1 MYLRESRQKR
11 ADGSVLSHLQLVES
25 VWNPAR
31 KRSELRILYNFGQL
45 HDPRTKEQLKKL
57 VVSLKSRLSPDE
69 LVDDLPGFR
78 VLDAWPYGALY
89 VLETLWKRLGLGQ
102 VIEKHSRG
110 RKFGFSIERAL
121 FALVANRALAPCSK
135 LYCYEQWLREDVRL
149 TGAEALSLQHLYRA
163 MDFLIEHK
171 EVLEQ
176 EVYFQ
181 VAELLNLEVDL
192 LFYDTTSLHFE
203 NDEEDPRPNAAP
215 EGEARDAPEPQE
227 TEQTGAGSG
236 GGPAR
241 TTVGLRQRGYS
252 KNGRDDAPQVVVG
265 LVVTRD
271 GIPVK
276 HWVFPGNTVDV
287 TTVEQVKAELK
298 GWKLSRCVFVGDA
311 GMLSQSNLK
320 TLSLGGG
327 RYILGA
333 PFTKGGEVC
342 EDVLS
347 RPGRYKAVA
356 DNLHVKEVW
365 VGEGERRRRYILCHN
380 PLEEKRQRKH
390 RAKVLDELRAELAT
404 LSDKAEHE
412 LSRRKQQL
420 LLSRRYGRYL
430 RTLKGGGLKLDQGAI
445 KEAEHNDGKYVLQTN
460 DDTLT
465 AEDVALGYKQLLRVE
480 QAWRTMKTGLKLR
493 PVYHRLEHRIR
504 AHIALTVLSLLLE
517 RVAERACQDTW
528 RNIRDDLKQIKLA
541 QLSGPH
547 GDVWQTTRPGPDA
560 LKRLKS
566 LQIDNPPEFVKLP

>member
-11 ADGSVLSHLQLVES
+11 SDGSVLSHLQLVES

-31 KRSELRILYNFGQL
+31 KRSEIRIVYNFGQVN
-45 HDPRTKEQLKKL
+45 DPRTKEQLKKL
-57 VVSLKSRLSPDE
+57 AMSLKSRLSPED
-69 LVDDLPGFR
+69 LAGDLPDFR
-78 VLDAWPYGALY
+78 VLDAWPYGDLY
-89 VLETLWKRLGLGQ
+89 VIETLWQRLGLGR
-102 VIEKHSRG
+102 VIDKHVKG
-110 RKFGFSIERAL
+110 RKFGFSMERAL

-149 TGAEALSLQHLYRA
+149 SGASALGLQHLYRA
-163 MDFLIEHK
+163 MDFLIAHK
-171 EVLEQ
+171 EEIEQ

-203 NDEEDPRPNAAP
+203 NDEEDPEPPCAP
-215 EGEARDAPEPQE
+215 KEE
-227 TEQTGAGSG
+227 TPPPKEETSTGGAGG
-236 GGPAR
+236 QANAK
-241 TTVGLRQRGYS
+241 VGLRRRGYS
-252 KNGRDDAPQVVVG
+252 KNGRDDAPQVVIG

-287 TTVEQVKAELK
+287 TTVEQVKTELK

-311 GMLSQSNLK
+311 GMISQNNLK

-333 PFTKGGEVC
+333 PFTKGGEVS
-342 EDVLS
+342 EEVLT
-347 RPGRYKAVA
+347 RPGRYKEVA
-356 DNLHVKEVW
+356 DNLLVKEVW

-380 PLEEKRQRKH
+380 PQEEKRQQKH
-390 RAKVLDELRAELAT
+390 RAQVLSELEAELAT
-404 LSDKAEHE
+404 LSDKDEHA

-430 RTLKGGGLKLDQGAI
+430 RTLKGGALRISQKAV

-460 DDTLT
+460 DDTLS

-480 QAWRTMKTGLKLR
+480 QAWRTMKTGLSLR

-517 RVAERACQDTW
+517 RVAEKACQDTW
-528 RNIRDDLKQIKLA
+528 RNIRDDLKQIKLV

-547 GDVWQTTRPGPDA
+547 GEVWQTTRAGPAA
-560 LKRLKS
+560 LNRLKS
-566 LQIDNPPEFVKLP
+566 LQIDNPPEFLKIP